1 MVNFVEKATLMLND
15 QSSAKINKINAALRT
30 LRKEAQAT
38 QKALANFKMPD
49 LKGNV
54 DKRIRDV
61 TRSLRQYNKE
71 AGKIPKNVN
80 INIRAK
86 GLDARQL
93 RGMAA
98 ALAQYKSASRGIK
111 DIIGAGSGKM
121 NFANLD
127 SLVIK
132 LVRVARSANMAAI
145 ALGKMKAN
153 IPNNNIRIP
162 NANRPGRGPGPQ
174 NGLLGLNIQPLRSLF
189 RSFIVDLGHALANSI
204 KSAIAEGTK
213 GFDVA
218 ANKFEQQR
226 LTPDQKQAFSDQAFA
241 SSRTNP
247 LIRADQRQDMYAEI
261 STNFK
266 DPMDALKFDKTLDRA
281 VTVAV
286 QQGQTAEQAID
297 GIATLFRGLGQAGYL
312 TGADGKMDPRVL
324 KYIDAYTA
332 AKVSEGA
339 QINFKDA
346 FQVLKYAKTSAQ
358 TMSPEQFFFM
368 LLQAADVGASTA
380 GVQANMTQ
388 KTLAGETT
396 KKALAA
402 QEDAGLRGP
411 SSAVESGRVGNKI
424 TYTITEGKV
433 VDEELFRENTQQWF
447 QKYII
452 GPGGFLEKKGLNVA
466 SSTPAQIISA
476 LDPLS
481 GNRNADDFIA
491 KTVLQFTE
499 NMQKYEKY
507 FKQPRS
513 TEELYGISEQSS
525 YVQLTET
532 SNLMITAFGLVTD
545 KLEGFVIPALDA
557 VGGAAQRVIDILQG
571 KTNAEVQDY
580 ALLGVAGAGAVGA
593 GKLATGLL
601 GFGLPAAAAAL
612 NTSAGLLSQAALQ
625 LMGKGAAAGAANAGN
640 TAGAGALAWLSRLA
654 GIASLGMLRGSDQN
668 NAYTNMTPEQ
678 RAKARSSSGNAAAGF
693 TAIYD
698 LSPKMQEMSVK
709 LSQTTNQIAALE
721 AQIAQGKAAGYSN
734 SSDYM
739 MSRTLDLNTL
749 QGTASQLTMDLS
761 TGTETIRAAFET
773 GTTQISQA
781 SATFGSTAAEQLMGI
796 ASSFGSAAGEAMRT
810 AMGALN
816 LNVNQ
821 STAPIPNTGT
831 NTNLATGG

>member
-15 QSSAKINKINAALRT
+15 QSSAKISKINAALRQ

-38 QKALANFKMPD
+38 QKSLANFKMPD

-86 GLDARQL
+86 GMDARQL

-121 NFANLD
+121 NFSNLD
-127 SLVIK
+127 SLVTK
-132 LVRVARSANMAAI
+132 LIRVARSANMAAI

-162 NANRPGRGPGPQ
+162 NANPRGRGPGPQ

-189 RSFIVDLGHALANSI
+189 RSFIVDLGHTLANSI
-204 KSAIAEGTK
+204 KQAVAEGAK

-226 LTPDQKQAFSDQAFA
+226 LTPEQKQAFSDQAFA
-241 SSRTNP
+241 SSKTNP

-266 DPMDALKFDKTLDRA
+266 NPMDALKFDKTLDRA

-312 TGADGKMDPRVL
+312 TGADGAMDPRVL

-396 KKALAA
+396 KKALQA

-411 SSAVESGRVGNKI
+411 SSMVESGRVGKKK

-466 SSTPAQIISA
+466 TSSPSQIISA

-499 NMQKYEKY
+499 NMQKFEKFY
-507 FKQPRS
+507 QQPRS
-513 TEELYGISEQSS
+513 SEELYGISQQSS

-532 SNLMITAFGLVTD
+532 SNILITAFGLLAD
-545 KLEGFVIPALDA
+545 KMSGVVIPVLDS
-557 VGGAAQRVIDILQG
+557 VGSAAQRIIDLLQG
-571 KTNAEVQDY
+571 KSNAEVQDY
-580 ALLGVAGAGAVGA
+580 ALLGAAGAGAIGL
-593 GKLATGLL
+593 GKLGAGLL
-601 GFGLPAAAAAL
+601 GFGLPAAAVALNGSAAAL
-612 NTSAGLLSQAALQ
+612 TAAAVAL
-625 LMGKGAAAGAANAGN
+625 GGPGVAAGAAGGANAGN
-640 TAGAGALAWLSRLA
+640 TGKAGLLAMLSRLA
-654 GIASLGMLRGSDQN
+654 GIASLAMLKGSNQDS
-668 NAYTNMTPEQ
+668 AYGNMTPEQ
-678 RAKARSSSGNAAAGF
+678 RAKARNATVGMA
-693 TAIYD
+693 TAQQ
-698 LSPKMQEMSVK
+698 LSPGMQEMSVK
-709 LSQTTNQIAALE
+709 LAQTTNQIAALE
-721 AQIAQGKAAGYSN
+721 AQLAQGKAAGYSN

-739 MSRTLDLNTL
+739 SSRTLDLQAL

-761 TGTETIRAAFET
+761 TGAETIRAAFET
-773 GTTQISQA
+773 GTTNISQA
-781 SATFGSTAAEQLMGI
+781 SATFGTTAAEQLMGI
-796 ASSFGSAAGEAMRT
+796 ASSFGSAAGEAMRA

-816 LNVNQ
+816 VNVNQ
-821 STAPIPNTGT
+821 STAPIPNTGV